1 MQLLIL
7 CCRCRAYHEEWCKGL
22 VLKHL
27 RGDAMCGR
35 QGWKRKRAGLD
46 VVLDTPPWTYLGIL
60 QVYNLLHSHRI
71 ALELPRRVPIH
82 LHSVC
87 V

>member
-35 QGWKRKRAGLD
+35 QGWKRKRATAAQ
-46 VVLDTPPWTYLGIL
+46 VLMLCSTHPPGRTL
-60 QVYNLLHSHRI
+60 
-71 ALELPRRVPIH
+71 A
-82 LHSVC
+82 
-87 V
+87 